1 MVWEDLTSQCL
12 VPHHLTII
20 IIFDF
25 QVIISDE
32 SGSKVVLKNL
42 SRRDAGLYICTAD
55 NQVNEGVEKITKIT
69 VKCKLIYLMHFP

>member
-1 MVWEDLTSQCL
+1 M
-12 VPHHLTII
+12 
-20 IIFDF
+20 
-25 QVIISDE
+25 IISDE

-69 VKCKLIYLMHFP
+69 VKCKLIYPMHLP